1 MKRIYTQPLDAQ
13 VDALETKASDLE
25 KAVQKCPY
33 RIGDV
38 LMTFNETHPGT
49 SWPGTTWERLDDRF
63 LIGAGNTYALD
74 ATGGSTTKNLQHYH
88 TTQNHT
94 LTINEMPSHGHPVY
108 VWDNAGTTGNAYYY
122 NGATQT
128 THTGARLYNASAST
142 WINSGS
148 TAAAAGSGRGDPS
161 GGTAL
166 IGGGAAHNHGNTG
179 NGGSTTQDIMPPYR
193 AVYMY
198 RRLT

>member
-1 MKRIYTQPLDAQ
+1 MKRIYTQPLDAK

-74 ATGGSTTKNLQHYH
+74 ATGGSTTKNLQHIH
-88 TTQNHT
+88 STGNHA
-94 LTINEMPSHGHPVY
+94 LTINEMPKHGHRIR
-108 VWDNAGTTGNAYYY
+108 VWDNAGTTGNAQYY
-122 NGATQT
+122 NGATLT
-128 THTGARLYNASAST
+128 AHGGARLYNGNASS
-142 WINSGS
+142 WIASGS
-148 TAAAAGSGRGDPS
+148 TAAAAQ
-161 GGTAL
+161 GG
-166 IGGGAAHNHGNTG
+166 
-179 NGGSTTQDIMPPYR
+179 
-193 AVYMY
+193 
-198 RRLT
+198 